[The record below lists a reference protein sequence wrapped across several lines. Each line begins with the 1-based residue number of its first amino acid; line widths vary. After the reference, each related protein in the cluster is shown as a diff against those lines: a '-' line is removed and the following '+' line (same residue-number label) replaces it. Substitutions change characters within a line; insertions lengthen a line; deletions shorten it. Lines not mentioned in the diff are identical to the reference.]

1 MQLAL
6 SNRSP
11 TRPVLGVYT
20 GIFAKIKPLTVSEL
34 RALEVTSP
42 VAIVDGDA
50 IMKAAMA
57 PVIQEI
63 RIETPGAAHDNAAV
77 DSPKDMNV
85 FRLNGAIPQGLD
97 ELKVKRKVGQVVE
110 PVRMEA
116 SNEGALVPVVVEKK
130 EESPGSRTHPDS
142 VAGMISFR
150 PTNRIVKKLILF
162 FLRHAPRGQGGRQ
175 RDRIEAITLWMQEVS
190 MFLSAEN
197 F

>member
-1 MQLAL
+1 MANPQEGKGR
-6 SNRSP
+6 ND
-11 TRPVLGVYT
+11 
-20 GIFAKIKPLTVSEL
+20 TVSEL

-63 RIETPGAAHDNAAV
+63 RIETPGAAQDNVAV

-97 ELKVKRKVGQVVE
+97 ELKVKRKMGQVVE

-116 SNEGALVPVVVEKK
+116 SNEGALVPVVVEKT

-142 VAGMISFR
+142 VAGMISSR
-150 PTNRIVKKLILF
+150 PTNRIVKRWIRVYR
-162 FLRHAPRGQGGRQ
+162 RHAPRGKGGGK
-175 RDRIEAITLWMQEVS
+175 E
-190 MFLSAEN
+190 
-197 F
+197 